1 MPFELVKINR
11 VGSRRALGARPWREE
26 RAAERVALTAIRSS
40 RQGLLPEAAAGTLGT
55 ATQPL
60 RCLGVLAFHFSESPV
75 RHRSPSPSRTAAVP
89 SVITTNLP
97 SPCDGLVSLCLGG

>member
-11 VGSRRALGARPWREE
+11 VGSRRAVGARPWREE

-60 RCLGVLAFHFSESPV
+60 RCLGVLASWRFTSP
-75 RHRSPSPSRTAAVP
+75 
-89 SVITTNLP
+89 NLP
-97 SPCDGLVSLCLGG
+97 CVTARLRRPGQRQYHPS